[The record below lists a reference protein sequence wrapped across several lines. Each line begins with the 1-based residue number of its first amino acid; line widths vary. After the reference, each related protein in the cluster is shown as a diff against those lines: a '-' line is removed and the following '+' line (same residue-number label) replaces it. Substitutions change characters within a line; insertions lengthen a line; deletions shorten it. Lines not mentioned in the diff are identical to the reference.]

1 MEKNFEITWSGL
13 WRLAGMLALAGV
25 FYYAFDIWL
34 AVLLAIVISSGLDGI
49 VSSLERKHIPRIV
62 GTLVIFSVLLIVVA
76 LVLYAIIP
84 LAISEL
90 SILLKNVDKLA
101 PSALVFKE
109 ATEAIS
115 ALNESVGKLT
125 NILLSGNFSFA
136 DVLSNF
142 IGGLT
147 LAISVFILSFYLTV
161 DRDGVEKFL
170 IEVMPTGY
178 EEKVLN
184 VYYRTRHKIGW
195 WLYGQLFL
203 SLSVGV
209 AVFIGLWFIGVKYGL
224 LLAFLAGL
232 LEIIPFAG
240 PIVSGAA
247 AILIAS
253 SDSLSA
259 AIYVFILFFVV
270 HEAESNFL
278 VPVVTKYTTSL
289 NPAAVLISLLVGAK
303 LFGFIGVILAVP
315 LAVMIQELMETWS
328 TEKTRR
334 KATALV

>member
-1 MEKNFEITWSGL
+1 M
-13 WRLAGMLALAGV
+13 AGMLILAGV

-49 VSSLERKHIPRIV
+49 VSSMERKHVPRIL
-62 GTLVIFSVLLIVVA
+62 GTLLIFIILLTVAA

-84 LAISEL
+84 LAISEF
-90 SILLKNVDKLA
+90 SVLLKTADKLA

-109 ATEAIS
+109 ATQAIS

-147 LAISVFILSFYLTV
+147 LAVSVFILSFYLTV

-178 EEKVLN
+178 EEKVLD
-184 VYYRTRHKIGW
+184 VYYRTRHKIGR

-203 SLSVGV
+203 SLSVGA
-209 AVFIGLWFIGVKYGL
+209 AVFAGLWFLDIRYSL
-224 LLAFLAGL
+224 LLAILAGL
-232 LEIIPFAG
+232 LEIVPFVG

-247 AILIAS
+247 AILISA
-253 SDSLSA
+253 SDSFNTA
-259 AIYVFILFFVV
+259 AYVFILFFVV

-278 VPVVTKYTTSL
+278 MPLVTRYTTNL

-334 KATALV
+334 KASALNI